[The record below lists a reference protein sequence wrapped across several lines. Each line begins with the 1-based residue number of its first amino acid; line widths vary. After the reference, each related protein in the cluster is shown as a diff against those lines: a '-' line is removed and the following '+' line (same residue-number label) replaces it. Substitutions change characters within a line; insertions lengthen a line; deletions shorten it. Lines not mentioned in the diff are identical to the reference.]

1 MGAALG
7 LACLGLALLGFNKF
21 RVAGT
26 PISDIVFLVG
36 AVVTGL
42 KMLAGDTADLS
53 PPGMRKTSPPI
64 LLGTILLGAAGTIAC
79 FQSFTPADSAIQVV
93 RIVWIT
99 LVWFWFLRAVTPDR
113 TALNRLFKAFEVT
126 VVISCAGAV
135 AGYFGL
141 LHLTV
146 DNPDNRQ
153 AAWFGHPNEL
163 GGLLIVAMPLVVMGV
178 PWRGVQT
185 TRLPW
190 RRIAMFGLVGF
201 AIGTTGSL
209 TAFISTA
216 IGLALC
222 VGISVLTKGPRAAG
236 ARPPSPIPILLGMGV
251 AVAAAAWLFSSDLP
265 VIDRLTQLEGGS
277 SAVNESVSSRGNV
290 NDYVIGNFDNS
301 LVTGVGLDAN
311 TNFISEQDGEV
322 GASRVHNMFLKLLYE
337 TGVPGVVGLLVVV
350 VASVRQAWLL
360 VLNTRGTPLH
370 AASIGLMSSI
380 LSINAFA
387 MFQPVF
393 AQRFYWLPLALV
405 SVLWALRRQELR
417 DRYLHGLTAEDAVA

>member
-21 RVAGT
+21 RVAAT
-26 PISDIVFLVG
+26 PISDVVFLVG

-42 KMLAGDTADLS
+42 KMLSGKTADLS

-126 VVISCAGAV
+126 VVVSCAGAI

-141 LHLTV
+141 VHLTT

-178 PWRGVQT
+178 PWRGAQT
-185 TRLPW
+185 TGLPW

-222 VGISVLTKGPRAAG
+222 VGISLLTKGPRAAG
-236 ARPPSPIPILLGMGV
+236 AKPPSPIPILLGMVV

-265 VIDRLTQLEGGS
+265 VVDRLTQFEGGD

-290 NDYVIGNFDNS
+290 NSYVIGNFDNS
-301 LVTGVGLDAN
+301 LVTGVGLDAD

-337 TGVPGVVGLLVVV
+337 TGLPGLVGLLVVV

-417 DRYLHGLTAEDAVA
+417 DRYIHGLTAEDVVA

>member
-1 MGAALG
+1 MGGALF
-7 LACLGLALLGFNKF
+7 LACLGLALLGFNRF

-42 KMLAGDTADLS
+42 KMLSGNTGDLS
-53 PPGMRKTSPPI
+53 PHAMRRTSPPI

-79 FQSFTPADSAIQVV
+79 FQSFTPADSFVQVL

-126 VVISCAGAV
+126 IVISCAGAI

-141 LHLTV
+141 VHLTH

-163 GGLLIVAMPLVVMGV
+163 GGLLIMAMPLVVMGV
-178 PWRGVQT
+178 PWRAEQT
-185 TRLPW
+185 TKLPW

-209 TAFISTA
+209 TAFISTGV
-216 IGLALC
+216 GLALC
-222 VGISVLTKGPRAAG
+222 LGLSVLTKGPRAPG
-236 ARPPSPIPILLGMGV
+236 ARAPSPIPILLGMVV
-251 AVAAAAWLFSSDLP
+251 AVAALAWLFSSDLP
-265 VIDRLTQLEGGS
+265 VIDRLTQLEGGD
-277 SAVNESVSSRGNV
+277 SAVNESVSSRTNV

-311 TNFISEQDGEV
+311 TNFVSEQDGQV

-337 TGVPGVVGLLVVV
+337 TGVPGLVGLLVVV
-350 VASVRQAWLL
+350 AASVRQAWLL

-370 AASIGLMSSI
+370 AVSIGLMSSI

-393 AQRFYWLPLALV
+393 AQRFYWLPLAFV

-417 DRYLHGLTAEDAVA
+417 DRYLRGLAVDDLAA